1 MRFDLT
7 QLARRARNPRRKAI
21 VLRDIAPPATLAT
34 DLYLAGYDPVVR
46 LWQQASDRLATEYA
60 RTLSTLTTDS
70 TADMSGILD
79 EADDL
84 FTRLLLRLEPLLRD
98 WAVKVEQFQRKRWIA
113 AVLSASSV
121 DLTAL
126 LGVGDV
132 RDTLENTIAWNVRLI
147 RDVHAQASKRISDA
161 VFAGLS
167 QRQPARDVAKTIRE
181 AVGMSR
187 RRSLGIASDQLSKIS
202 SALADE
208 RRRQAGLDTWEWV
221 HSKKRHPRVDHQKRD
236 GNYYSD
242 EPSRVGSSVDG
253 KKVLAPPPPD
263 DLPSRPPWCGCRSR
277 SVLVFSDD

>member
-7 QLARRARNPRRKAI
+7 ALARRARNPRRKAI
-21 VLRDIAPPATLAT
+21 VLRDINPPAVLAS
-34 DLYLAGYDPVVR
+34 DLYAAAYDPVVR
-46 LWQQASDRLATEYA
+46 LWQQAGDRLVTEYT

-121 DLTAL
+121 DLTAM

-161 VFAGLS
+161 VFAGIS
-167 QRQPARDVAKTIRE
+167 HRQPARDVAKTIRE

-221 HSKKRHPRVDHQKRD
+221 HSAKKYPREWHLKRN
-236 GNYYSD
+236 GNYYS
-242 EPSRVGSSVDG
+242 EVSERVGQTVEG
-253 KKVLAPPPPD
+253 KTIMTPPD
-263 DLPSRPPWCGCRSR
+263 SSDLPGRPPYCSCRTR
-277 SVLVFSDD
+277 SVLIFD